1 MNKLKARLKELR
13 KQDNLSQKKLAAL
26 IGTTEYSIYSWE
38 VGRAEPSVDFIIALA
53 KTFEVSTDYLLGIT
67 EEKLLNYENG
77 RSALPIDVLFKLY
90 KRGINPTL
98 LVIGKDICR

>member
-1 MNKLKARLKELR
+1 MNKKEIKELNKNIGNRLKAIRHIYLEGMCLST
-13 KQDNLSQKKLAAL
+13 KQFA
-26 IGTTEYSIYSWE
+26 
-38 VGRAEPSVDFIIALA
+38 
-53 KTFEVSTDYLLGIT
+53 YLLGIT